1 MPHTRGKRFTAHCLC
16 GASWDIRTSWE
27 DDIRFFESMW
37 SKLHP
42 AGQRVASEDHGPAT
56 PSQAGRIRQRQ
67 MRDQLNRSS
76 GASNRSEGTATG
88 T

>member
-1 MPHTRGKRFTAHCLC
+1 MPHTRGNRFTAHCLC
-16 GASWDIRTSWE
+16 GASWDIRTSWD
-27 DDIRFFESMW
+27 DDIRFFQSMW
-37 SKLHP
+37 SKFHP
-42 AGQRVASEDHGPAT
+42 DGEAGGERHGPAT

-67 MRDQLNRSS
+67 KREQLNRSS